1 MTAPRRVALY
11 THRHP
16 EQTGEAVRGFVE
28 RLTGAGIQVLVEP
41 EEAEKH
47 GLAPVEGL
55 EVVGRPQDG
64 DPDLAVVMG
73 GDGTML
79 AALRTFAGADV
90 PVFAFNFGAVGFL
103 ATVERADFDD
113 GVRRVL
119 ESDYAVR
126 GLPALVIDPDGGKRI
141 GVNDIAFHRHPGQRV
156 AELAYLVEGEML
168 GQVRC
173 DGLVVST
180 PVGSTGYNLANGGP
194 ILAWGARG
202 VVVSFI
208 APHSLTARTLVIGTE
223 DVLTVRNLSE
233 EDPVDVDADG
243 RSACTLEP
251 LEDLEVRFVDDQV
264 LLAQCPGRSF
274 YGQLREKFGR
284 LAY

>member
-1 MTAPRRVALY
+1 MTRPERVALY
-11 THRHP
+11 THRAP
-16 EQTGEAVRGFVE
+16 EQTGPAVAELVQ
-28 RLTGAGIQVLVEP
+28 RLTAAGVKVLMEP

-47 GLAPVEGL
+47 GLQDDGVRLVENPI
-55 EVVGRPQDG
+55 EHDPQV
-64 DPDLAVVMG
+64 AVVMG

-79 AALRTFAGADV
+79 AALREFAGTKV

-103 ATVERADFDD
+103 ATVERDDLDD
-113 GVRRVL
+113 GIRRVL
-119 ESDYAVR
+119 EGDYTVI
-126 GLPALVIDPDGGKRI
+126 GLPALAIEPEVGRRI
-141 GVNDIAFHRHPGQRV
+141 AVNDVTFQRHPGQRV
-156 AELAYLVEGEML
+156 AELAYLVGGELL

-194 ILAWGARG
+194 VLAWGVRG

-208 APHSLTARTLVIGTE
+208 APHTLTARTLVIGTD
-223 DVLTVRNLSE
+223 DVLCVRNLSE
-233 EDPVDVDADG
+233 EDPVDVDTDG
-243 RSACTLEP
+243 RRVCTLKPRE
-251 LEDLEVRFVDDQV
+251 ELEVRFVEDQV
-264 LLAQCPGRSF
+264 LLAQCPERTF